1 MSACV
6 LSGPLTVR
14 VDERRVPEPAAD
26 EVLVRVAAVG
36 VCGSDVHYYREGRNG
51 DRVVRGPLVLGHEAS
66 GTIVGAGAAVDQARV
81 GQRVSVEPQRSCRTC
96 LQCKAGRYNLCP
108 TMRFYGSPPVD
119 GAFAQFVTIASDFA
133 HCVPDRLS
141 DDAAALLEPLSVC
154 VAAAQKARIGVG
166 SRVLIAGAGPI
177 GLILTQVAR
186 AFGAAEVTVSDPLA
200 ERRDLAGRLG
210 ATSTLDP
217 AVPREAPLGVDAFV
231 DASGVSAAV
240 VAGIRDTGPAGVV
253 VLVGLGSDQIP
264 VPVADIMNR
273 ELTVTGV
280 YRYAGTWPTAI
291 HLAASGQVDLD
302 AVVTGHFTLD
312 EVALA
317 LESDRTPGALKSM
330 VVPW

>member
-51 DRVVRGPLVLGHEAS
+51 DRVVRAPLVLGHEAS
-66 GTIVGAGAAVDQARV
+66 GTIVSAGAAVDQARV

-119 GAFAQFVTIASDFA
+119 GAFAQFVTIQSDFA
-133 HCVPDRLS
+133 HCVPDWLS

-186 AFGAAEVTVSDPLA
+186 AFGAAEVTVSDPVA
-200 ERRDLAGRLG
+200 ERRDLSGRLG
-210 ATSTLDP
+210 ATSTVDP
-217 AVPREAPLGVDAFV
+217 AVSREAPLGVDAFV

-240 VAGIRDTGPAGVV
+240 VSGIRDTGPAGVV

-302 AVVTGHFTLD
+302 AVVTGHFALD
-312 EVALA
+312 EVVLA